1 MQKGE
6 IPFWKAALGGFVT
19 GLTGGILML
28 MTAAFLRTYLGSP
41 SATELIFDRAFPLV
55 TVDFFVQQIGRFG
68 GYIPLK
74 IAGVVASISGQLLAA
89 AFGGLAYGIILEVAQ
104 RRRTVDQRRWID
116 PLGWKLVLGGLLV
129 VWFGLVIFL
138 WPTLGTQY
146 YGVPFGIAPYLTSLG
161 LLIEFGVCAASILV
175 LYGYL
180 THRPQFTPESA
191 RTLLAGRKSRRAF
204 IHLVITALGAVAFGG
219 LFRRL
224 RRTSTLDYDAIPMK
238 ARTSSSL
245 HRTKIS
251 TASPRT
257 WWIRMWRE
265 TSGVWTS
272 PEQWM
277 NRGPTHSR
285 N

>member
-104 RRRTVDQRRWID
+104 RRRTDHT
-116 PLGWKLVLGGLLV
+116 
-129 VWFGLVIFL
+129 F
-138 WPTLGTQY
+138 
-146 YGVPFGIAPYLTSLG
+146 
-161 LLIEFGVCAASILV
+161 
-175 LYGYL
+175 
-180 THRPQFTPESA
+180 
-191 RTLLAGRKSRRAF
+191 
-204 IHLVITALGAVAFGG
+204 
-219 LFRRL
+219 
-224 RRTSTLDYDAIPMK
+224 
-238 ARTSSSL
+238 
-245 HRTKIS
+245 
-251 TASPRT
+251 
-257 WWIRMWRE
+257 
-265 TSGVWTS
+265 
-272 PEQWM
+272 
-277 NRGPTHSR
+277 
-285 N
+285 